1 MLREELR
8 EKLWRQAMKL
18 WLIISVMAVVEMS
31 AAVAAEHGGMTNEEC
46 TVWQRESDFARSV
59 DNHDMSA
66 FASFIDP
73 GAVFNAGSTAPFRG
87 RQAIVEHWGRIVS
100 GAPVRL
106 VWRPHIVTISGSGN
120 IAFSTGPYVMINKKP
135 DAQNPYLV
143 GDFITIW
150 ARKNRNT
157 QWLVTFDSG
166 TDPKPAP
173 SEAEALRHLDEAPK
187 TCSGP

>member
-1 MLREELR
+1 MLREESHDELR
-8 EKLWRQAMKL
+8 RQAMKL
-18 WLIISVMAVVEMS
+18 WLMMSVTLVVKMS
-31 AAVAAEHGGMTNEEC
+31 ASVAAEQRGLTTEEC

-66 FASFIDP
+66 FASFIDL
-73 GAVFNAGSTAPFRG
+73 GAVFNAGSTAPLRG
-87 RQAIVEHWGRIVS
+87 RNAIVEHWRGIVS
-100 GAPVRL
+100 GAPVKL
-106 VWRPHIVTISGSGN
+106 VWRPHIVTISGGGN
-120 IAFSTGPYVMINKKP
+120 TAFSTGPYVMINKKP

-150 ARKNRNT
+150 SRKNRNA

-173 SEAEALRHLDEAPK
+173 SEAEALAHLDGAPK
-187 TCSGP
+187 TCPGP